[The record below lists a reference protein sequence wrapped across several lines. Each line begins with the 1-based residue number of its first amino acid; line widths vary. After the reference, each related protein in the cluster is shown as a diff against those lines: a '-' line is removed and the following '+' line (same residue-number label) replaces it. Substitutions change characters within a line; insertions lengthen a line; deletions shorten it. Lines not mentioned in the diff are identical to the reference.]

1 MTQWGHAQPKD
12 CVRAKRFSRDATLGV
27 VLGIVVGVAI
37 LCTGALAGAETYTPH
52 VRHASSRRITARYTT
67 AHYVTHRA
75 ENHAGVHAVRPASN
89 KVEAESRLRA
99 RGRSARFETASETIS
114 SRRTNA
120 RERREARGRSQPS
133 TESRRA
139 NARRRRG
146 GRRASDRIDVVAQMP
161 KDSSTAESAA
171 TQRADPRS
179 DKGLTVN
186 DFVHAA
192 GAQPPSTAGVYASG
206 VSQPDE
212 DVSLTQ
218 TAATAAVS
226 RAAAQPGV
234 TEVASADHQPTTPTR
249 SVPSDLVGAPLVAPA
264 RNAGRDES
272 HGKSVADPEVA
283 PATHMELAEE
293 VEQPVVLPG
302 LYRYGRLVVPPPMRG
317 TREILVHQNLIADEE
332 GLSRIQDDED
342 LRRMRAERML
352 VDFPESESL
361 RVNPELA
368 GDRRCAR
375 PWTVRFAAEIARAY
389 YARFHQP
396 LQVNSAVRTVAY
408 QVRLRRVNGNAAGIG
423 GDMAS
428 PHLTGEALDFG
439 KRDMSTAE
447 IAWMRTY
454 LRPLMQGGKVD
465 VEEEFQQACFHISV
479 YRAYA
484 PEVPGTRR
492 HASTRSEVAQ
502 LHEPRVSRTRA
513 DIEP

>member
-1 MTQWGHAQPKD
+1 
-12 CVRAKRFSRDATLGV
+12 
-27 VLGIVVGVAI
+27 
-37 LCTGALAGAETYTPH
+37 
-52 VRHASSRRITARYTT
+52 
-67 AHYVTHRA
+67 
-75 ENHAGVHAVRPASN
+75 
-89 KVEAESRLRA
+89 
-99 RGRSARFETASETIS
+99 
-114 SRRTNA
+114 
-120 RERREARGRSQPS
+120 
-133 TESRRA
+133 
-139 NARRRRG
+139 
-146 GRRASDRIDVVAQMP
+146 MP

-249 SVPSDLVGAPLVAPA
+249 SVPSNLVGAPLVAPA

-342 LRRMRAERML
+342 LRRMRTERML